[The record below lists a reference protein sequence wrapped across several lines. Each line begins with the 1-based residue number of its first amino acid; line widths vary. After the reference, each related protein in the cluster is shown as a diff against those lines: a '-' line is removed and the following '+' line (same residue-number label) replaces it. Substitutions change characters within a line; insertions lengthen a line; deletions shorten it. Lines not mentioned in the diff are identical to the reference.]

1 MILGYI
7 FSIIN
12 YLFYATGRFMKNKPA
27 ILFFCV
33 LSLTTAAISCFFFNS
48 MSGFYSLMILVFFN
62 IIAYFKAKKEFNKVL
77 TYAIYIF
84 TQILITLMSIYT
96 FKGISSIFCY
106 ISTTIAVVSVW
117 WFNEQKMRIA
127 GIFVC
132 LFSFLYNLTI
142 HNYIGILELAIIA
155 SNIISYCV
163 YNKKKLAV
171 CNQEEYA

>member
-12 YLFYATGRFMKNKPA
+12 YILYATGRFMKNKPA

-33 LSLTTAAISCFFFNS
+33 LSLTTAAISCYFFGS
-48 MSGFYSLMILVFFN
+48 MVGFYLLLIQVFFN
-62 IIAYFKAKKEFNKVL
+62 IIAYIKSKKNFNKIL
-77 TYAIYIF
+77 NYSIYIF
-84 TQILITLMSIYT
+84 TQILITIASIYT
-96 FKGISSIFCY
+96 FQGIPSILCY
-106 ISTTIAVVSVW
+106 ISVTIALFSVW

-132 LFSFLYNLTI
+132 LFSFLYSLTI
-142 HNYIGILELAIIA
+142 HNYMGTLELAIIA